1 VKSKFKVLYAE
12 AIEKTQGHEKQAV
25 IYRIGNLLFL
35 IPLQEIIDVQDVVE
49 IRDVPGAAEFFK
61 GFFIYE
67 GKPIMLIDMP
77 YVLSLPSDEAH
88 TAMIVKT
95 LGNDAFALLINE
107 IVQVAPHNDLWAQ
120 FPPTES
126 EKIKTEYIEKVIKIN
141 QNIVYQIKINK
152 LFSKNHI

>member
-1 VKSKFKVLYAE
+1 VTSKFKELYAD
-12 AIEKTQGHEKQAV
+12 AIEKTQGHDKQVA

-61 GFFIYE
+61 GFIIYE
-67 GKPIMLIDMP
+67 GKPIMLIDTP
-77 YVLSLPSDEAH
+77 YVLSLPRDEAH
-88 TAMIVKT
+88 TVMIVKT
-95 LGNDAFALLINE
+95 LGNDAYALLINE

-120 FPPTES
+120 FPPTEN

-152 LFSKNHI
+152 LFGKNHI